1 MIRPNINTFDAS
13 KISWEDKEGFVEAS
27 DLGLKAGMLPY
38 CPLYDDACD
47 LGLFLFNPKKGT
59 KCLFVLERVMD
70 NNDVDFSYSIFKFV
84 SVDGKIGLTIFND

>member
-13 KISWEDKEGFVEAS
+13 KISWEGKKGFVEAS

-38 CPLYDDACD
+38 SPLYDDACD

-70 NNDVDFSYSIFKFV
+70 NNDGDIVYWKFA